1 LISWEATDEWIEKS
15 QRIKKDNSKRI
26 IWNDWISN

>member
-26 IWNDWISN
+26 IWKNWISD